1 MEAIDRTQ
9 PSERRSKVRYPV
21 TMYVRYRTIDRD
33 QTVYGF
39 GRLVNMSS
47 GGILVKSERR
57 MPVGKRLEINI
68 TWPFLLDGVVPL
80 QLIALGKVV
89 RSFESGFAVTLAKC
103 QFRTMSR
110 KIHSTSDSDGIA
122 LSRP

>member
-21 TMYVRYRTIDRD
+21 TMYLRYRTIGRDR
-33 QTVYGF
+33 TVYGLR
-39 GRLVNMSS
+39 RLVNMSS

-68 TWPFLLDGVVPL
+68 TWPFLIGWGRPL
-80 QLIALGKVV
+80 ATRCPWGRLCVSLRRV
-89 RSFESGFAVTLAKC
+89 S
-103 QFRTMSR
+103 
-110 KIHSTSDSDGIA
+110 
-122 LSRP
+122 P